1 MRCRIKNICRDCLV
15 LLMAVQ
21 IVNLSI
27 DSVGF
32 YCSLVDTTS
41 VHHWDYDDSM
51 IEYFVENILGCPSTT
66 FHDQA
71 NNNNTSKQQ
80 QNILH
85 LDLKCNHLIAFSDFF
100 QIQKKVANFI
110 PDNEKA
116 VILYNQEVLPKP
128 PQHLS
133 V

>member
-1 MRCRIKNICRDCLV
+1 MRCRIKNICRNCLV

-66 FHDQA
+66 FRDQA
-71 NNNNTSKQQ
+71 NSNNTSKQQ

-100 QIQKKVANFI
+100 QIQKNVANFI

-116 VILYNQEVLPKP
+116 VILYSQEVLPKP